1 MLASLS
7 AIAAIALTTT
17 CSRPPP
23 PHVVDCVLPIADPE
37 PPPIEPPPVQPIDS
51 RVPRACLQYG
61 EAIDVLVRC
70 PAIPSDSRE
79 ALRDA
84 WAAAQQAWGNVGDEA
99 IPALEDACTAGRDA
113 VKKAATQLC
122 PDLAQY

>member
-1 MLASLS
+1 MVDLTDVYIVPLAVAVPGTKVVLKLIE
-7 AIAAIALTTT
+7 IAQIVPQGMGGSIALI
-17 CSRPPP
+17 
-23 PHVVDCVLPIADPE
+23 LKI
-37 PPPIEPPPVQPIDS
+37 I
-51 RVPRACLQYG
+51 G

-70 PAIPSDSRE
+70 PAIPIDSRE

-84 WAAAQQAWGNVGDEA
+84 WAAAQQAWGNVSDEA